1 MPPLPAR
8 GFESNEVDMKKLASV
23 VIVFLFIIF
32 GIGFG
37 VVKLGILPVN
47 ADVPPSALENRFIPP
62 AVRASIERHAE
73 EQQNPL
79 PATDDNLIA
88 GGEIYSEMCA
98 RCHGLPGKNPSVLGA
113 SFYPPAPQF
122 STHSSE
128 YTDSELFWIVK
139 HGIRNTGMPAWGR
152 LLSDEDLW
160 RVVSVVKRLDSLPPA
175 AEASLKDHHNASGQ

>member
-1 MPPLPAR
+1 
-8 GFESNEVDMKKLASV
+8 MKKFASAI
-23 VIVFLFIIF
+23 IVLLFIIF

-37 VVKLGILPVN
+37 VVKLGIVPVN

-62 AVRASIERHAE
+62 VVRASVERHADE
-73 EQQNPL
+73 RPNPL
-79 PATDDNLIA
+79 PVTDDTLIA
-88 GGEIYSEMCA
+88 GSEIYSEMCA

-113 SFYPPAPQF
+113 SFYPPTPQF

-152 LLSDEDLW
+152 LLSDEDIW
-160 RVVSVVKRLDSLPPA
+160 RVASVVKRLNSLPPA
-175 AEASLKDHHNASGQ
+175 AEASLKEHHNASGQ